1 MSGVFCEKTG
11 PFLSRT
17 LQNKQKL
24 QGQEG
29 KSNTLWSSQSL
40 WVPLDA
46 TLGQYLE
53 AGRES
58 KGSLKGL
65 AKGVPYGAA
74 PLPLVSS
81 ADYIL
86 LELRT

>member
-1 MSGVFCEKTG
+1 MSGVLCEKTSF
-11 PFLSRT
+11 FLSQA

-29 KSNTLWSSQSL
+29 HSNTLWSSQSL

-46 TLGQYLE
+46 SLGQYLE
-53 AGRES
+53 AGRVS
-58 KGSLKGL
+58 KGSLERL
-65 AKGVPYGAA
+65 AKGVPYGTT

-81 ADYIL
+81 ADYIFA
-86 LELRT
+86 